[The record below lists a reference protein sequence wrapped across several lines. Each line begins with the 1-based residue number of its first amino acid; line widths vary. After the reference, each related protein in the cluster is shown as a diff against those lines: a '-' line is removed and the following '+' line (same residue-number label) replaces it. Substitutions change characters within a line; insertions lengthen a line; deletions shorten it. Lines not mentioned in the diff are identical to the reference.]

1 MSSSEAGRRERSF
14 TWQDPMTGAAVAP
27 TMPGIDYL
35 RAIMRGEVPPP
46 PIAMALGFELDEVA
60 EGRAVFAMTPAEYH
74 YNPIG
79 GVHGGVAATLM
90 DSAMGCAVHS
100 TLPAG
105 AGYGT
110 LELKVNYLRQITV
123 QTGRLR
129 CEATLLHAGRT
140 TALAEARLTDAQGRL
155 LAHGTSTCIILRA
168 EPRG

>member
-1 MSSSEAGRRERSF
+1 MTSTAAGERERTFAWS
-14 TWQDPMTGAAVAP
+14 DPMQGARTAP
-27 TMPGIDYL
+27 SMAGIEYL
-35 RAIMRGEVPPP
+35 RAIQRGDIPPP
-46 PIAMALGFELDEVA
+46 PVAVTLGFELEEVA
-60 EGRAVFAMTPAEYH
+60 EGRAVFAMVPAEYH

-105 AGYGT
+105 VGYGT

-123 QTGRLR
+123 QTGRVR
-129 CEATLLHAGRT
+129 CEATLIHTGRT
-140 TALAEARLTDAQGRL
+140 TALAEARLTDASGGL
-155 LAHGTSTCIILRA
+155 LAHGTSTCIILRP